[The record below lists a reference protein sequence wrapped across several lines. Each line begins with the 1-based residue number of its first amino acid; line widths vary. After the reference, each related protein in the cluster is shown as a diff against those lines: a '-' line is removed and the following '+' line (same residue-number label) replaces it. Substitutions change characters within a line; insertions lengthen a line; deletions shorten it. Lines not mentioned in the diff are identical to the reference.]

1 MTYNLHLF
9 LWPQAA
15 TARRWPFL
23 SYLHLVRTCNV
34 SVLNV
39 QDWKF
44 TWRFHY
50 VFLVD
55 TYATNACTAVI
66 ERLSRRILVK
76 WAVQTLNTKEKGNQI
91 SKSAGFLHPVPPPP
105 LTINSLGNL
114 RRWGYEMALLHKTW
128 FFIFKRKKLGDMCP
142 AKKKSYD
149 RLSSALAIG
158 KP

>member
-23 SYLHLVRTCNV
+23 SYLNLVRTCNV

-55 TYATNACTAVI
+55 TYAAI

-76 WAVQTLNTKEKGNQI
+76 WAVQTLNKKKRGGNQI
-91 SKSAGFLHPVPPPP
+91 SKSAGFLHLVPP

-128 FFIFKRKKLGDMCP
+128 FFIFKRTKLGDMCP
-142 AKKKSYD
+142 AKKKKSYD